1 MLFGSYVNLIICS
14 QTWVLFVYILYADVS
29 DYFFSKRILYTYLC
43 PLCMCV
49 YTCVCVCLCV
59 CVCVCA
65 WLQACSMG
73 VLLVHRVRESQTW
86 GRVWDKISR
95 VWGAMA
101 ALREAG
107 DNRYGFWPVGQHHSR
122 SKSLIPRHR
131 VPLVVFL
138 GIFICS
144 LSPSPTS
151 IFRNRLMFH

>member
-1 MLFGSYVNLIICS
+1 MFPALAL
-14 QTWVLFVYILYADVS
+14 DVS
-29 DYFFSKRILYTYLC
+29 NKEEEDLRVKTNTHSRLPMDGQECQNKIASHRALSSLLRC
-43 PLCMCV
+43 GV
-49 YTCVCVCLCV
+49 HVCVF
-59 CVCVCA
+59 VCVCA
-65 WLQACSMG
+65 CLQACSIG

-95 VWGAMA
+95 VWEAMA

-122 SKSLIPRHR
+122 SRSLIPRHR